1 MNKKLDKLKNLRK
14 KIRVY
19 EDTLSHYQNLY
30 EEDGKIDE
38 FEQQQLDKLQT
49 NLTAIKA
56 TLETAIKELSP
67 DEAISNTSQ
76 AQAEATS
83 DEASTDDDI
92 VNHALVKERPIAD
105 LGELNTDAQLYEY
118 WSNYRNLSKEW
129 NNIWATKIKEHTT
142 NAKSF
147 SIAFLDQV
155 IIFLDKI
162 KTASETY
169 LSKFEELKSNLSSG
183 MLPNSEKRKKVIAET
198 YLPQWKDYLQRF
210 SAKKDKAI
218 ARTKR
223 WEIIV
228 AKDNQLKEYLKD
240 WNEKIFPNLRSL
252 LVTQEN
258 LDTVQAM
265 YDLILE
271 IRPLL
276 DNLPAEDLKI
286 AQPLIDNV
294 NKDIWE
300 SRLAKT
306 KLKFADSE
314 KKRNPVERTDGNPNL
329 PKDKENLLQYETPRK
344 NAELYETGKND
355 AHKIDDND
363 LQQGELDNCFAV
375 ASIAAIANTNPKLI
389 EDIIEQKSDGSFE
402 VTLYLRTDPNSDKR
416 TKTVIPV
423 KREFVAPKKSN
434 HVGSVGEGDKG
445 ELWAKVLDKA
455 IADAFGGYDNLDN
468 KGYPEEILQALTGK
482 SVTKVKVDSKSKEEL
497 FAIFQQAI
505 NDKKAV
511 TIGSIPSPNGKDL
524 ATDKVGNT
532 RLFYSHTYYL
542 EKVTQSKI
550 ELKNP
555 HGNNHLNLSWGDFIQ
570 FFSHYSKLD

>member
-1 MNKKLDKLKNLRK
+1 MNKKLDKLRKLRK

-19 EDTLSHYQNLY
+19 EDTINHYQKLY
-30 EEDGKIDE
+30 EEDGEIDE

-67 DEAISNTSQ
+67 DEAISNTSSTL
-76 AQAEATS
+76 AESVS

-105 LGELNTDAQLYEY
+105 LGELNTDSQLYEY

-129 NNIWATKIKEHTT
+129 NDIWATKIKEHTT

-147 SIAFLDQV
+147 SITFLDQV

-162 KTASETY
+162 KMASETY

-183 MLPNSEKRKKVIAET
+183 MLPNSEKRKKAITET

-228 AKDNQLKEYLKD
+228 AKDNQLKEYVKD

-276 DNLPAEDLKI
+276 NNLPAEDLKI

-314 KKRNPVERTDGNPNL
+314 KKRNPTERADGNPNL

-344 NAELYETGKND
+344 NAELYEIGKND

-423 KREFVAPKKSN
+423 KREFVASKGNGKA
-434 HVGSVGEGDKG
+434 SVGLQEIPEGHDFYNLEGSDNIVLFFTERYPNQPMIIKG
-445 ELWAKVLDKA
+445 AGA
-455 IADAFGGYDNLDN
+455 GAD
-468 KGYPEEILQALTGK
+468 
-482 SVTKVKVDSKSKEEL
+482 VTASGI
-497 FAIFQQAI
+497 FADII
-505 NDKKAV
+505 R
-511 TIGSIPSPNGKDL
+511 IGN
-524 ATDKVGNT
+524 
-532 RLFYSHTYYL
+532 F
-542 EKVTQSKI
+542 
-550 ELKNP
+550 
-555 HGNNHLNLSWGDFIQ
+555 
-570 FFSHYSKLD
+570 